1 MSNLIC
7 TPSRSRLGSSKIPN
21 FDDPSSGSKQ
31 CWCVFLRL
39 LQVAVVVVV
48 VHQPLPQT
56 SPFLQV
62 PLISSS
68 NLLLFLL
75 LPLKSQL
82 IIHQTPLDPLL
93 CSYARSWI
101 CCAPPCFTSVVV
113 VVDVAVVVVLL
124 CSASTSTQSQSGTQ
138 CCCKTFPS
146 NTSNSLSPQIVPV
159 PSTYSWLEKLCKPA
173 RLTIS
178 VYKQCQCQYMHSWSK
193 PSLQSRNTLV
203 RHNLQ
208 TIMSILVR
216 TSLQASNFHS
226 SSK

>member
-21 FDDPSSGSKQ
+21 FSSGSKQ

-68 NLLLFLL
+68 N
-75 LPLKSQL
+75 
-82 IIHQTPLDPLL
+82 QTPLDPLL

-101 CCAPPCFTSVVV
+101 CCAPPCFTSV
-113 VVDVAVVVVLL
+113 AVGVVLL
-124 CSASTSTQSQSGTQ
+124 YSASTSTQSQSGTQ

-159 PSTYSWLEKLCKPA
+159 PSTHSWSEKLCKRA

-178 VYKQCQCQYMHSWSK
+178 VYTQCQCQYMHSWSK

-208 TIMSILVR
+208 TRMSILHLVR